1 MRLQGAVFDG
11 AELLTDGAGAWKSG
25 VEEALTLLKIEWV
38 WMYLVT
44 ELERHQAQELLVP
57 ETLGKYLRG
66 VVSAQETGTDRT
78 DPVLYD
84 KAIRRLRSVR
94 DTAVV
99 FTGRME
105 TLRRLKEAGLQVV
118 AVTEEMTDADARE
131 AQDLANQCVKDLTEF
146 TRRQAK

>member
-1 MRLQGAVFDG
+1 M
-11 AELLTDGAGAWKSG
+11 
-25 VEEALTLLKIEWV
+25 
-38 WMYLVT
+38 
-44 ELERHQAQELLVP
+44 
-57 ETLGKYLRG
+57 
-66 VVSAQETGTDRT
+66 VSAQETGTDRT

-84 KAIRRLRSVR
+84 KAIRRLRTVR

-105 TLRRLKEAGLQVV
+105 TLRCLKEAGLQVV

>member
-11 AELLTDGAGAWKSG
+11 TELLTDGAGAWKSG
-25 VEEALTLLKIEWV
+25 VEEALTLLKIEGV

-44 ELERHQAQELLVP
+44 ELERHQAEELLTKGP
-57 ETLGKYLRG
+57 LGQYLRG
-66 VVSAQETGTDRT
+66 VVSARETGTDSA
-78 DPVLYD
+78 DPALYD
-84 KAIRRLRSVR
+84 KAIRRLRTVR

-118 AVTEEMTDADARE
+118 AVTGEMTDADARE
-131 AQDLANQCVKDLTEF
+131 AQDLANQCVRDLTEF
-146 TRRQAK
+146 TRRQEK